1 MLSKDFY
8 GKNSFVWW
16 TGIVEND
23 EDPLMLG
30 SVQVRI
36 IGIHSNNTNLVPTES
51 LPWAQVIQPAN
62 GSGTVSA
69 PRPGDWVMGFFQ
81 DGDYAQIPV
90 VMGVY
95 NGIESSQSQT
105 IYREV
110 VVKRG
115 ANNVPQPSQF
125 DRAVGE
131 PTTSRMSRGVM
142 KGTLTNT
149 TNSLLSSAC
158 DVKGPIVA
166 GIAWAKLKN
175 SEALKAIKDFIVE
188 YLVPLLGDGTGI
200 ITTIME
206 TLKWVASKLRYLNR
220 LLKPV
225 IEWGIRAAQIAAV
238 ARAILDWILKLPARF
253 QKFLKNCL
261 SKIIGGIGAIISE
274 LFSTSGLGGGD
285 FTELKNTFNDTLSA
299 LKETT
304 ISVATVASIPAKI
317 AEGFLN
323 PPNATAQKEANAF
336 LTNLVSSNNTNGE
349 NIFNQTMT
357 SKASSKTP

>member
-8 GKNSFVWW
+8 GKNGFVWW
-16 TGIVEND
+16 TGVVEND

-36 IGIHSNNTNLVPTES
+36 IGIHSEDRNLVPTES
-51 LPWAQVIQPAN
+51 LPWAQTVQPAN
-62 GSGTVSA
+62 SSGTASA
-69 PRPGDWVMGFFQ
+69 PRPGDWVVGFFQ

-90 VMGVY
+90 VLGVY
-95 NGIESSQSQT
+95 SGIESAQSQT
-105 IYREV
+105 IYREI

-115 ANNVPQPSQF
+115 SNNVPKPSQF

-131 PTTSRMSRGVM
+131 PTSPRMARGVM
-142 KGTLTNT
+142 QGTLTNT
-149 TNSLLSSAC
+149 TNTLLSSAC
-158 DVKGPIVA
+158 DVKGPIAV

-175 SEALKAIKDFIVE
+175 SEALKAVKELIAE
-188 YLVPLLGDGTGI
+188 YLASLAEPSGI
-200 ITTIME
+200 ITSIIE
-206 TLKWVASKLRYLNR
+206 TLKWVAAKLRYITR

-274 LFSTSGLGGGD
+274 LFSTSGFGGGD
-285 FTELKNTFNDTLSA
+285 FTELKDAFNDTVSA
-299 LKETT
+299 FKQTVT
-304 ISVATVASIPAKI
+304 SVAAVAAIPAKI

-323 PPNATAQKEANAF
+323 TPNAAAQKEANAF
-336 LTNLVSSNNTNGE
+336 ITDLVSSNTKNAE
-349 NIFNQTMT
+349 NIFNQTT
-357 SKASSKTP
+357 TRQSSARTP